1 MDKIWRDKQK
11 EIRNKNREKISNAR
25 NQIETPTQLLR
36 KMLTAK
42 ASKPETRL
50 KS

>member
-25 NQIETPTQLLR
+25 NQIENAVYNLDDKR
-36 KMLTAK
+36 KKQFL
-42 ASKPETRL
+42 
-50 KS
+50 

>member
-25 NQIETPTQLLR
+25 NQIKNAVYNLDDER
-36 KMLTAK
+36 KKQFL
-42 ASKPETRL
+42 
-50 KS
+50 